1 MKAVMTVVAAL
12 SVAALP
18 LAGGAVA
25 QTSGSQPAPKQP
37 GYQAP
42 AAEKPAQGIRPVEK
56 PDELGLWRGSKI
68 IGENVKDARGKSI
81 GKIEDLMVDSNGR
94 VVFAVMSFGGFLGIG
109 DRYFA
114 LPWNALRFEHE
125 GNDVKA
131 VVLDVNKETLEKAP
145 SFARDRS
152 PSASDR
158 EQARRYWGD
167 TAITAQVKSKLAADR
182 ASTLARVDVDTRQG
196 VVELSGSVSD
206 ERTKQRATQLAREVD
221 GVKNVVNRLKVQAG
235 G

>member
-109 DRYFA
+109 DRYHP
-114 LPWNALRFEHE
+114 LPWGVLRYDPDK
-125 GNDVKA
+125 GGY
-131 VVLDVNKETLEKAP
+131 VVNLDRETLERAP
-145 SFARDRS
+145 TIGSRDSSFDWNDRGWN
-152 PSASDR
+152 
-158 EQARRYWGD
+158 RRVHDYYK
-167 TAITAQVKSKLAADR
+167 TPLY
-182 ASTLARVDVDTRQG
+182 
-196 VVELSGSVSD
+196 
-206 ERTKQRATQLAREVD
+206 
-221 GVKNVVNRLKVQAG
+221 
-235 G
+235 